1 MPMVHEQE
9 ALVARA
15 KHLLFPSFLKNF
27 SYSFL
32 EDDGYSSAVSAI
44 TRLNIPFS
52 GNECEAF

>member
-1 MPMVHEQE
+1 MVHERE

-15 KHLLFPSFLKNF
+15 KHLLFPSFLKHL

-32 EDDGYSSAVSAI
+32 EDAGYASAVSAI
-44 TRLNIPFS
+44 TRLNTPFS